1 MLQLNAK
8 MAQLHVAQRVQ
19 LYKAG
24 KLSEG
29 MCGQTLELR
38 AEMNSMFAPVME
50 CFDFK
55 GAHAVLVGPEQLNL
69 VPLERLDGLEKGFQ
83 SVSMDI
89 STHLLHA
96 RVAAQG
102 EGEIA
107 DVSLDVCN
115 FVLDCKNESDS
126 LCPLISTFEQMR
138 KPLGMTKWD
147 GRSGSDHAVTQGEW
161 QQVLLQASDTKQAAI
176 FYGLGKCLEQLEPS
190 SMMGLDLSG
199 MPMMI
204 LLDRVENDKA
214 YQSAVREEFG
224 KFHCRQQ
231 AETAF
236 GTAAL
241 LSLRGVST
249 VMLNRGPTGF
259 AANQTCFKS
268 LLELKGGA
276 SKVGAKVAQVL
287 RQVVSESEE
296 PIPRPQTKAS
306 SKASKGKAS
315 SRATTAANEAV
326 GAEAEIPKLESTG
339 MSTFCL
345 GLGFLGLK

>member
-1 MLQLNAK
+1 M
-8 MAQLHVAQRVQ
+8 
-19 LYKAG
+19 G
-24 KLSEG
+24 
-29 MCGQTLELR
+29 
-38 AEMNSMFAPVME
+38 
-50 CFDFK
+50 
-55 GAHAVLVGPEQLNL
+55 
-69 VPLERLDGLEKGFQ
+69 
-83 SVSMDI
+83 
-89 STHLLHA
+89 

-259 AANQTCFKS
+259 EANQACFKS

-276 SKVGAKVAQVL
+276 SKAGANFAQLV
-287 RQVVSESEE
+287 RQIVTKAEGPV
-296 PIPRPQTKAS
+296 PRAS
-306 SKASKGKAS
+306 SKAGKAS
-315 SRATTAANEAV
+315 AKGKKSKKGEAPTPAAEPEAGLEVENGMTACC
-326 GAEAEIPKLESTG
+326 
-339 MSTFCL
+339 F
-345 GLGFLGLK
+345 GLGFSR